1 MIDSDELQWLGEPLH
16 VAAYR
21 KGANGQSAAAIGLAA
36 ALARGAGKP
45 ATSAVRTTAT
55 ATTAGTVRP
64 KASSA
69 LPLDRVKVVAQAVA
83 KDPALKGKAGDA
95 INFLADPALAGVTG
109 EGVIKLLKAGATA
122 SPPSMATSVAK
133 PAASPKSNGLWD
145 SAIAKLNGAKPAPLN
160 TSKAASGAWDNVIA
174 KMNRANGFTN

>member
-45 ATSAVRTTAT
+45 ASNAVRTTAT
-55 ATTAGTVRP
+55 TTAAATAKP
-64 KASSA
+64 KASTSK
-69 LPLDRVKVVAQAVA
+69 PQDRVKVVAHAVA
-83 KDPALKGKAGDA
+83 NDPLLKGKAGTA
-95 INFLADPALAGVTG
+95 IDFLADPEFAGVTG
-109 EGVIKLLKAGATA
+109 EGVIKLLKAGATT
-122 SPPSMATSVAK
+122 STPSQVTSTAK
-133 PAASPKSNGLWD
+133 PVASPKSDGLWD
-145 SAIAKLNGAKPAPLN
+145 GAIAKLNGAKPAPLN

-174 KMNRANGFTN
+174 RMNRANGFTN

>member
-1 MIDSDELQWLGEPLH
+1 MDTDELKWLGEAPLM
-16 VAAYR
+16 AAYR
-21 KGANGQSAAAIGLAA
+21 VGHNGKSAAQIGLAA

-55 ATTAGTVRP
+55 MTAAATAKP

-69 LPLDRVKVVAQAVA
+69 LPRDRVKVVAQAVA

-122 SPPSMATSVAK
+122 SPPAMATSAAK
-133 PAASPKSNGLWD
+133 PAASPKSDGLWD

-174 KMNRANGFTN
+174 RMNRANGFTN

>member
-1 MIDSDELQWLGEPLH
+1 MIDDEELKWIGQPLIKN
-16 VAAYR
+16 AYYQ
-21 KGANGQSAAAIGLAA
+21 GANGQSAAAIGLAA

-45 ATSAVRTTAT
+45 ASSAVRTTAT

-64 KASSA
+64 KAYSA

-95 INFLADPALAGVTG
+95 INFLADPAFAGVTG

-122 SPPSMATSVAK
+122 SPPAMATSAAK
-133 PAASPKSNGLWD
+133 PAASPKSDGLWD

-160 TSKAASGAWDNVIA
+160 TSKAASGAWDSVIA